1 MGTGTS
7 IGRVRGL
14 GSAHEGTTHWW
25 RQRLTAGSNLL
36 LVTWLVV
43 SLFRLPLWNYR
54 ALVLWLSSPWA
65 SVPLI
70 LAVISVF
77 YHLRLGLQVVIED
90 YQHDF
95 TRVIAIV
102 LLNFYA
108 IGGAALA
115 IYAVLKVAFQGAIQ

>member
-1 MGTGTS
+1 
-7 IGRVRGL
+7 
-14 GSAHEGTTHWW
+14 
-25 RQRLTAGSNLL
+25 
-36 LVTWLVV
+36 
-43 SLFRLPLWNYR
+43 
-54 ALVLWLSSPWA
+54 
-65 SVPLI
+65 LI
-70 LAVISVF
+70 LAVVSAF

-115 IYAVLKVAFQGAIQ
+115 IFAILKVAFQGAVA

>member
-1 MGTGTS
+1 MGNGTS

-14 GSAHEGTTHWW
+14 GSAHEGAKHWW
-25 RQRLTAGSNLL
+25 HQRLTAGSNLL

-43 SLFRLPLWNYR
+43 SLLRLPLWNYH

-70 LAVISVF
+70 LAIISVF

-95 TRVIAIV
+95 TRVIPIV

-115 IYAVLKVAFQGAIQ
+115 IYAILKVAFQGAVA

>member
-1 MGTGTS
+1 MGNGTP

-14 GSAHEGTTHWW
+14 GAAKQGTHHWW
-25 RQRLTAGSNLL
+25 HQRLTAGSNLL
-36 LVTWLVV
+36 LITWLVV
-43 SLFRLPLWNYR
+43 SLFRLPLWDYR
-54 ALVLWLSSPWA
+54 ALALWLSSPWA
-65 SVPLI
+65 SVPLV

-95 TRVIAIV
+95 SRIIAIV

-108 IGGAALA
+108 FAGASLA
-115 IYAVLKVAFQGAIQ
+115 IFAILKIALTGAQA